1 MLSDALCSPG
11 VLRPY
16 AAPSNDVSHTT
27 KDSDTPPLISF
38 RKPGAAAIGDF
49 LSRQAES
56 SFTYP
61 EVGAS
66 RGDPPS
72 GYAIDRHTVRL
83 GAGQAVFQAAR
94 DAINRWEMF
103 NVDWV
108 EVHAADSPIA
118 PGVNVAVLARVLGL
132 WYLNACRIVY
142 LIDET
147 GPVET
152 YGFAYGTLRDHAE
165 RGEERFT
172 VVWDHA
178 DDSARYE
185 QFAFSRPNHLLAR
198 LNYPLART
206 VQKRFAKDALAAM
219 ARAVAGS

>member
-1 MLSDALCSPG
+1 M
-11 VLRPY
+11 
-16 AAPSNDVSHTT
+16 
-27 KDSDTPPLISF
+27 
-38 RKPGAAAIGDF
+38 
-49 LSRQAES
+49 SRQAES

-72 GYAIDRHTVRL
+72 GYAIDHHTVRL
-83 GAGQAVFQAAR
+83 GAGQATFQAAR
-94 DAINRWEMF
+94 EAINGWEMF
-103 NVDWV
+103 NVDWT
-108 EVHAADSPIA
+108 EVHAPDSPIA
-118 PGVNVAVLARVLGL
+118 TGVNVAVLARVLGL

-142 LIDET
+142 LIDVT

-178 DDSARYE
+178 DDSVRYE
-185 QFAFSRPNHLLAR
+185 QFAFSRPNNLLTR

-206 VQKRFAKDALAAM
+206 AQKRFAKDALAAM
-219 ARAVAGS
+219 RRAITRS

>member
-1 MLSDALCSPG
+1 M
-11 VLRPY
+11 LRPQR
-16 AAPSNDVSHTT
+16 AESGHRFSNQDDV
-27 KDSDTPPLISF
+27 TPPIVSL
-38 RKPGAAAIGDF
+38 RKPNDAAIAEF
-49 LSRQAES
+49 LSRQRDS
-56 SFTYP
+56 SFTYA

-66 RGDPPS
+66 RADPPP
-72 GYAIDRHTVRL
+72 GYAIDHHTVRL
-83 GAGQAVFQAAR
+83 GAGQAAFQAAR

-108 EVHAADSPIA
+108 DVHTPVGPVSP
-118 PGVNVAVLARVLGL
+118 GMNVAVLARVLGL

-147 GPVET
+147 GTAET

-165 RGEERFT
+165 KGEERFT
-172 VVWDHA
+172 VVWENA
-178 DDSARYE
+178 DDSVRYE
-185 QFAFSRPNHLLAR
+185 QFAFSRPNHLLTR

-219 ARAVAGS
+219 TRAVAAASR